1 MAPIATSTQCE
12 GCGLYHGPVEHEIEC
27 LRRHLREARAR
38 PVYGVSA
45 EQYAANV
52 KQSENFRKTRVK

>member
-1 MAPIATSTQCE
+1 MASIKGCE

-45 EQYAANV
+45 EQYAANA
-52 KQSENFRKTRVK
+52 KQ